1 MDSSLPRI
9 LIVDDEENV
18 RHYLQLLLKREGYC
32 IEVAPHA
39 DDAIKKIN
47 SFDPDLL
54 LCDVRMPGDMDGL
67 DLLDLLQ
74 QRAERCEVIMM
85 SAYGSRDLAL
95 KAVQRGAYDYIS
107 KPIDR
112 EDLILTL
119 HKLFE
124 RERLRRENRRL
135 RAALDQTHHEDGIVA
150 SSKGMSEILNDARKV
165 ATFPTTVLIQGENG
179 TGKELLA
186 RFIYRRSPRADAPFI
201 PVNCGSI
208 PGELFESQL
217 FGHKRGAFT
226 GAHEEHVG
234 LFEEADGGTLFLDEI
249 AELPQPLQVKLLRVL
264 QENRI
269 RRLGENVE
277 RNVDVRIIAATNRD
291 LKQEVEAGRFREDL
305 YYRLKVF
312 MLSIP
317 PLRERKEDI
326 PALVEFYIEQFN
338 ARFGTSIEEVE
349 PDVMRLF
356 MQFSW
361 DGNVRQLKH
370 TIESAIILSDSHRLT
385 VSSLSDELRTQS
397 ADTTHISDVDA
408 VSIDTFSIK
417 KATKELEIRLIHKA
431 LRETGGNR
439 TAAAKLLEL
448 SHRALLYKIKE
459 YGVEL

>member
-1 MDSSLPRI
+1 M
-9 LIVDDEENV
+9 
-18 RHYLQLLLKREGYC
+18 RHL
-32 IEVAPHA
+32 VA
-39 DDAIKKIN
+39 
-47 SFDPDLL
+47 
-54 LCDVRMPGDMDGL
+54 
-67 DLLDLLQ
+67 Q
-74 QRAERCEVIMM
+74 
-85 SAYGSRDLAL
+85 
-95 KAVQRGAYDYIS
+95 VQR
-107 KPIDR
+107 
-112 EDLILTL
+112 
-119 HKLFE
+119 
-124 RERLRRENRRL
+124 
-135 RAALDQTHHEDGIVA
+135 VA
-150 SSKGMSEILNDARKV
+150 KEEA
-165 ATFPTTVLIQGENG
+165 TVLLTGESG
-179 TGKELLA
+179 TGKGVLA
-186 RFIYRRSPRADAPFI
+186 RVIHEHSGRADGPFVD
-201 PVNCGSI
+201 VNCASL
-208 PGELFESQL
+208 PESVLESEL
-217 FGHKRGAFT
+217 FGHEKGAFT
-226 GAHEEHVG
+226 GAVRQRIGRLEQ
-234 LFEEADGGTLFLDEI
+234 ARGGTLFIDEVGV
-249 AELPQPLQVKLLRVL
+249 ADTRVQTRLLRVL
-264 QENRI
+264 QE
-269 RRLGENVE
+269 RRFERVGGDRTITANV
-277 RNVDVRIIAATNRD
+277 RVVAATNADLVAAVRD
-291 LKQEVEAGRFREDL
+291 GRFREDL

-370 TIESAIILSDSHRLT
+370 TIESAIILSDSHCLT

-408 VSIDTFSIK
+408 VSMDTFSIK